1 MTSIQQKTD
10 KGSQRIPALAKLR
23 NLALKPLVDDP
34 EQYSQNST
42 VVFLKDV
49 AICMED
55 ILELIHKRLYQEA
68 DMTCGLE

>member
-1 MTSIQQKTD
+1 M
-10 KGSQRIPALAKLR
+10 
-23 NLALKPLVDDP
+23 DDP